1 MAVSVVT
8 ARKIAVVR
16 AGTRTA
22 AFTVRRRPARV
33 VSERV
38 PARSNIPPLLRQL
51 RDPLGLGSSAQSRRS
66 ERLTPRT
73 QTADRVVQSI
83 CPYCAVGC
91 GQKVYVSDEKV
102 VQIEGDPDSPIS
114 RGRLCPKGAGSL
126 GYVNSPIRETKVKY
140 RRPHGTE
147 WEELDL
153 ETAMDMIAD
162 RLVAAREASW
172 EASDDQGRTLNRTLG
187 VAVLG
192 GATLDSE
199 ENYLLKKSFT
209 AMGAVS
215 IENQARI

>member
-1 MAVSVVT
+1 MHV
-8 ARKIAVVR
+8 
-16 AGTRTA
+16 
-22 AFTVRRRPARV
+22 
-33 VSERV
+33 
-38 PARSNIPPLLRQL
+38 PLLRQL
-51 RDPLGLGSSAQSRRS
+51 GGDRLGLGRAARSTRS
-66 ERLTPRT
+66 ERLTART
-73 QTADRVVQSI
+73 ATADRVVQSI

-91 GQKVYVSDEKV
+91 GQKVYAKDDRV

-114 RGRLCPKGAGSL
+114 RGRLCPKGAASEQL
-126 GYVNSPIRETKVKY
+126 VNSPLRETKVKY
-140 RRPHGTE
+140 RRPFATE

-162 RLVAAREASW
+162 RVVATREETW
-172 EASDDQGRTLNRTLG
+172 EAETRDGKPLSRTRGFALF
-187 VAVLG
+187 G